1 MKVIDRS
8 RCVGNQFLVAALCA
22 GALLPVSLVQAT
34 EGGGSGYPVGVNTVL
49 SGKMPPP
56 GLTGFLYLSDYKADE
71 TKDSNGHNKSNIHNF
86 DLEVH
91 AISLRVDYVYTDFT
105 LFGAKVESRFA
116 LPAIDGKV
124 SFDVDTPR
132 GRVHQTDRQS
142 GVGDLTLV
150 PLILGW
156 SAPRFQQLV
165 GVDIVAPTG
174 SYDEDR
180 LLNPGRNTWSYGPW
194 YAFTAYP
201 FEKLEVSSKIIYL
214 MNEKNN
220 ATDYKSGSEF
230 NADYNIGYNI
240 TKEFQVGVN
249 GYIYKQLTDDEQN
262 GNTFGDGNR
271 GQVLAVGPS
280 IKYQTPEWGFVMKW
294 QHETEVENKSKGD
307 RFWLQTVFRF

>member
-1 MKVIDRS
+1 MNVKSRS
-8 RCVGNQFLVAALCA
+8 HYVGTKCIVATICA
-22 GALLPVSLVQAT
+22 GALLPISLAQAT

-56 GLTGFLYLSDYKADE
+56 GLTAFLYLSDYKAGE
-71 TKDSNGHNKSNIHNF
+71 TKDSSGHNKANIHNF
-86 DLEVH
+86 DLDVH
-91 AISLRVDYVYTDFT
+91 AMSVRVDYVYSDVT

-116 LPAIDGKV
+116 LPLIDGKV

-132 GRVHQTDRQS
+132 GRVHKTDRQS

-150 PLILGW
+150 PVILGW
-156 SAPRFQQLV
+156 STPRFSQLV

-201 FEKLEVSSKIIYL
+201 FENLEVSSKIIYL
-214 MNEKNN
+214 MNKKND
-220 ATDYKSGSEF
+220 ATKYQSGDEI
-230 NADYNIGYNI
+230 NADYNIGYNV

-249 GYIYKQLTDDEQN
+249 GYIYKQVTDDEQF
-262 GNTFGDGNR
+262 GQTYGDGNK
-271 GQVLAVGPS
+271 GQVFAFGPS
-280 IKYQTPEWGFVMKW
+280 IKYQTPAFGIVLKW

-307 RFWLQTVFRF
+307 RFWFQTVYHF